1 MQALLTLLM
10 SEKLGLA
17 VDATAPTVE
26 YEDEQA

>member
-17 VDATAPTVE
+17 VDASDQRAAEEVE
-26 YEDEQA
+26 

>member
-17 VDATAPTVE
+17 IDAAPVQ
-26 YEDEQA
+26 YEEEEA